1 MVNITISRS
10 SADIQNRILVWV
22 NNRYALGKNV
32 HMSTILVLEIKGSK
46 NNKMFNFLNDRFS
59 VMGGPITM
67 IFGVFSETVA
77 RLLKSIISQFC
88 SKDSKSYNIL
98 NAKSCL
104 KLEGP

>member
-10 SADIQNRILVWV
+10 SANIQNRILVCV

-59 VMGGPITM
+59 VMDGPITM
-67 IFGVFSETVA
+67 IFGVFSETIS
-77 RLLKSIISQFC
+77 RLLKSIISQFS

-98 NAKSCL
+98 NAKNCL

>member
-10 SADIQNRILVWV
+10 SANIQNRILVCV

-59 VMGGPITM
+59 VMDGPITM
-67 IFGVFSETVA
+67 IFGVFSETIS
-77 RLLKSIISQFC
+77 RLLKSIISQFS

-98 NAKSCL
+98 NVKSCL
-104 KLEGP
+104 KLECP